1 MGVLWRYLT
10 ARFSVAFAA
19 VLFIMILALAAV
31 ELIGDFDDV
40 VRASEGLLGALA
52 NVALRIL
59 SFYLVLLIPAA
70 AFVAAFASLGTAA
83 RSLEVLAIKAGG
95 ISPLRAVIPILLAGV
110 VISGLGLVLN
120 ETVSVRA
127 DAAYRRR
134 VRGDVPEVTF
144 RRGSFWY
151 HKGPYVYN
159 VGDADP
165 KARKLHDVAVFELDE
180 RGRLV
185 RSIEA
190 DHAEIGPDGTWQ
202 LSDAVIRRFDPDQPA
217 QTATYERVAR
227 TELALSEDR
236 ALLDAGL
243 DALSIHDLREYR
255 DARRPGDPEKTHA
268 VALLQQRMTNPLS
281 AFVFV
286 LFAIPLALRVEQTRS
301 LALPAL
307 QGVGAI
313 FAFFTVREYGQT
325 LASRGLT
332 APIGTAWSIL
342 AVFALLGAWQLWR
355 VPR

>member
-1 MGVLWRYLT
+1 VGVLWRYLT

-40 VRASEGLLGALA
+40 VRASEGLVGALV

-83 RSLEVLAIKAGG
+83 RSLEILAMKAGG
-95 ISPLRAVIPILLAGV
+95 VSPLRAVIPILLAGV

-127 DAAYRRR
+127 DAAYRRL
-134 VRGDVPEVTF
+134 VRGDAPEVTF

-202 LSDAVIRRFDPDQPA
+202 LSDAVIRRFDPGQPGA
-217 QTATYERVAR
+217 ASYERVAH

-243 DALSIHDLREYR
+243 DALSIHDLREYS
-255 DARRPGDPEKTHA
+255 DARRPGDPEQIRA
-268 VALLQQRMTNPLS
+268 LALLQQRMTNPLS

-342 AVFALLGAWQLWR
+342 AVFALLGVWQLWR

>member
-1 MGVLWRYLT
+1 MGVLWRYLA
-10 ARFSVAFAA
+10 ARFSMAFAA
-19 VLFIMILALAAV
+19 VLFIMVLALAVV

-40 VRASEGLLGALA
+40 VRASEGFLGALS

-59 SFYLVLLIPAA
+59 SFYLTLLIPAA

-95 ISPLRAVIPILLAGV
+95 ISPLRAVVPLLVAGV
-110 VISGLGLVLN
+110 AISGLGLVLN

-127 DAAYRRR
+127 GEAYRRL
-134 VRGDVPEVTF
+134 VRGNAPDVTF

-165 KARKLHDVAVFELDE
+165 KAHRLHEIAVFELDE

-190 DHAEIGPDGTWQ
+190 ATAEISADGSWQ
-202 LSDAVIRRFDPDQPA
+202 LSDAVIRSFDPDQPA
-217 QTATYERVAR
+217 KPATYERVAR
-227 TELALSEDR
+227 TELALTEDS

-255 DARRPGDPEKTHA
+255 DAHRPGDPEKTRA
-268 VALLQQRMTNPLS
+268 VALLQQRLTNPLS

-325 LASRGLT
+325 LAARGIT
-332 APIGTAWSIL
+332 APAGTAWAIL